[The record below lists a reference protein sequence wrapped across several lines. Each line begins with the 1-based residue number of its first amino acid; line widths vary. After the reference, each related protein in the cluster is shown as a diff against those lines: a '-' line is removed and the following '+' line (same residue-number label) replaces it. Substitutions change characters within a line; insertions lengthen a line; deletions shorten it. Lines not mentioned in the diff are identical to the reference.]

1 MIERSLPQSA
11 DADSPLKEG
20 AKIIRPLR
28 GRRDADCH
36 VACRLLAMT
45 EVDEGWSQCFD
56 GVGRFLNRPYK
67 MGYPNVG
74 NGHRPFRSTRQR

>member
-45 EVDEGWSQCFD
+45 EVDEGWSHFA
-56 GVGRFLNRPYK
+56 GVR
-67 MGYPNVG
+67 
-74 NGHRPFRSTRQR
+74 RSSLACTADRS